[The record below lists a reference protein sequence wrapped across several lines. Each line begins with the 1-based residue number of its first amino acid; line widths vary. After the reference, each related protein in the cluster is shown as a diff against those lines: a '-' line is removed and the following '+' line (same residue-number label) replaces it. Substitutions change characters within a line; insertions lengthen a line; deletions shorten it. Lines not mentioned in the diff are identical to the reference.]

1 MQDPRDRRQAD
12 RYSQLAVKRWG
23 IFSVS
28 VKKHPRHRCL
38 YGPVALMYAARG
50 GGPILKTQRFKWTFL
65 NGVLFHTRHG
75 HVVITFRRS
84 LIK

>member
-23 IFSVS
+23 PFALS
-28 VKKHPRHRCL
+28 VKRHPKHRCL

-65 NGVLFHTRHG
+65 NGVLVHTRHG
-75 HVVITFRRS
+75 HVVFTFRRS